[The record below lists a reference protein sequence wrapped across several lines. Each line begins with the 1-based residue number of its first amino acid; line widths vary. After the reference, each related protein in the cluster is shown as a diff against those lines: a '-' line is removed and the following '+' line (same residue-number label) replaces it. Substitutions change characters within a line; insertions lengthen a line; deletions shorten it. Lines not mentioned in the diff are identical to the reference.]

1 MYLVT
6 IFMYQMCFQ
15 KQTSS
20 LVLPL
25 DIWQIL
31 VTTSFV
37 SSYLSYSIYSQ
48 RIRKM
53 TDEAVMEKVS

>member
-20 LVLPL
+20 LVLLL